1 MKKIIFQEGK
11 QKSVTKNITVCSTTG
26 DRDVAFHLLKKKKK
40 KAEIREW
47 DGELL
52 WPGDIHITIT
62 QVPFVEDWT
71 ITIYKLGENS
81 ENKPCVK

>member
-40 KAEIREW
+40 KQKYENEMENCY
-47 DGELL
+47 DQG
-52 WPGDIHITIT
+52 
-62 QVPFVEDWT
+62 
-71 ITIYKLGENS
+71 IYI
-81 ENKPCVK
+81 